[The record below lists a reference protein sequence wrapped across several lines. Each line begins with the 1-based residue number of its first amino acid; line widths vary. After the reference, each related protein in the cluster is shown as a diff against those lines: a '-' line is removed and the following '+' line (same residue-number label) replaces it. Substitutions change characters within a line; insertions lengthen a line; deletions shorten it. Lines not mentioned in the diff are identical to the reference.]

1 MSDEMNK
8 DGGTEPTP
16 PPGMPDFTAPD
27 SAWPSLE
34 TPGFDGTSP
43 GPVPGQ
49 PPRVPLTPMWSQ
61 PGQPTDHQAPA
72 FDAGTASPLPQRW
85 APAGPDGGGPAPAS
99 PQSQGW
105 TSTAGDSSW
114 SRGADTSRADARPG
128 AGPQNPSWD
137 PQRSHGYTPPASE
150 QSPYGTGTPQP
161 VQNPYA
167 AGGQPGPGMGGGSAM
182 PVWGQQPAQMPSA
195 PQYVETPDG
204 GVVTAGQPIPR
215 EPQPLV
221 TYIVMAINAA
231 LWFFSIFAPQVAGA
245 LEMSPDLAFS
255 QPWRLITGG
264 FVYTNVSLFSLVFAL
279 LMIWIM
285 GRSLEPALGHIDFL
299 LVYLLL
305 IAAGS
310 ATVVLWCRV
319 FDVYLIPTGASAVI
333 LGTFGLL
340 ITLLPRDQLRSMS
353 GFWTILVINLLLV
366 FMYPWIPWQQKLGGF
381 LMGLAAGWLLRRR
394 KNGRTVTTQMWVLLV
409 PVVLMLLIAALL

>member
-1 MSDEMNK
+1 M
-8 DGGTEPTP
+8 
-16 PPGMPDFTAPD
+16 
-27 SAWPSLE
+27 
-34 TPGFDGTSP
+34 
-43 GPVPGQ
+43 
-49 PPRVPLTPMWSQ
+49 
-61 PGQPTDHQAPA
+61 
-72 FDAGTASPLPQRW
+72 
-85 APAGPDGGGPAPAS
+85 
-99 PQSQGW
+99 
-105 TSTAGDSSW
+105 
-114 SRGADTSRADARPG
+114 
-128 AGPQNPSWD
+128 
-137 PQRSHGYTPPASE
+137 
-150 QSPYGTGTPQP
+150 
-161 VQNPYA
+161 QNPYA

-310 ATVVLWCRV
+310 ATVVLWCRL